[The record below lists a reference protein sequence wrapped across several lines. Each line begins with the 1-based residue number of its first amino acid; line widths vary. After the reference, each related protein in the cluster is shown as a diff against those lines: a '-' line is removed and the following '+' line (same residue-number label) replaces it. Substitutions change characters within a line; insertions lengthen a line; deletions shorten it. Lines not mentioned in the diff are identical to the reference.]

1 MYVYFSSN
9 FQDNLDADAHEDH
22 NKLQTG
28 VFGQVCFFPQEFFFL
43 VKLSLCIF
51 LSNYNTPMFVSFR
64 VTKPIGVLEPE
75 VKLLSQNKNMIGQ
88 LQVLVPKNLMMMTVS
103 DWIGANLLPSNQ
115 WKIQTMNSNWNGN
128 YPKKKLCA

>member
-1 MYVYFSSN
+1 MIVSS
-9 FQDNLDADAHEDH
+9 
-22 NKLQTG
+22 
-28 VFGQVCFFPQEFFFL
+28 
-43 VKLSLCIF
+43 
-51 LSNYNTPMFVSFR
+51 R

-103 DWIGANLLPSNQ
+103 DWIGANLLLSNQ

-128 YPKKKLCA
+128 YPKKNLCA

>member
-1 MYVYFSSN
+1 MIVSS
-9 FQDNLDADAHEDH
+9 
-22 NKLQTG
+22 
-28 VFGQVCFFPQEFFFL
+28 
-43 VKLSLCIF
+43 
-51 LSNYNTPMFVSFR
+51 R

-103 DWIGANLLPSNQ
+103 DWIGANLLLSNQ

-128 YPKKKLCA
+128 FPKKKCVFFKHRKNDFSSFNFTGSFVWTFLNFAHYVSQKNCRCFSVKLQDSFFFLKE